1 MGAFTCLDHP
11 GLFLGLSILPK
22 NSGDDSKGPIG
33 RCIETCTFHVR
44 RRKMLKAR
52 SCGSTRRR
60 RGGEALIAIHEGSLA
75 SEAASVPGRLII
87 DCKCNYCI
95 YNNQGLRASGFPILP
110 VGLPCR
116 SMLMARKARGPSAAR
131 ASGSPAL
138 QAAPGA
144 PAREQCDAV
153 RSGARSSATGR
164 DRSRHR
170 RDRTAAHDQRPDGQL
185 ACEEHLP
192 QAARA
197 RWRTSRQ
204 LRSPSKAFFEPSA
217 AVAKAFTT

>member
-1 MGAFTCLDHP
+1 M
-11 GLFLGLSILPK
+11 
-22 NSGDDSKGPIG
+22 
-33 RCIETCTFHVR
+33 
-44 RRKMLKAR
+44 
-52 SCGSTRRR
+52 
-60 RGGEALIAIHEGSLA
+60 IAIHEGSLA
-75 SEAASVPGRLII
+75 SEAACVPGRLII

-95 YNNQGLRASGFPILP
+95 CNNQGPQASGFPILP

-116 SMLMARKARGPSAAR
+116 SMLTARKARGPSAAR

-138 QAAPGA
+138 QAAAGA

-153 RSGARSSATGR
+153 RSGARGIATGR
-164 DRSRHR
+164 DWARPVMSPKRSHCSSRF
-170 RDRTAAHDQRPDGQL
+170 QRPDGQL

-204 LRSPSKAFFEPSA
+204 LRSPSKALFEPSA